1 VSPCVEDKLVPN
13 QSLAK
18 SITLISIM
26 HAAHTD
32 LAGVDLNLVLAL
44 DALLAERHVTRA
56 AARLGITQSA
66 ASHALARLR
75 DVLDDPLLV
84 RGPRGT
90 MIPTPRAAALAP
102 AVHRILVDLSAVLRG
117 DAAFD
122 PSTARR
128 TFHIGTTDY
137 VELVLMPRLVERLQR
152 IAPNIDLWLH
162 NLSDHGDEALAAG
175 TIDVAVGP
183 PRGAAR
189 PAGSYE
195 KILFD
200 EAFTCIVRGAHPLA
214 ATKLTLA
221 RYCAAAHLLIAP
233 RGTPGSLVDDALA
246 AAGRSRRIAL
256 AVPHFLVVPYLIA
269 SSDLIAT
276 LATRVASTF
285 ADTLKLVTMPP
296 PLALPKF
303 QIAVTWHERNQD
315 DLPHRW
321 LREQLLAV
329 GAELR

>member
-1 VSPCVEDKLVPN
+1 
-13 QSLAK
+13 
-18 SITLISIM
+18 M

-32 LAGVDLNLVLAL
+32 LADVDLNLILAL

-84 RGPRGT
+84 RGPHGT
-90 MIPTPRAAALAP
+90 MLPTARATALAP

-122 PSTARR
+122 PATARR
-128 TFHIGTTDY
+128 TFRIGTSDY
-137 VELVLMPRLVERLQR
+137 VELVLMPRLVERLR
-152 IAPNIDLWLH
+152 RTAPNIDLWLY
-162 NLSDHGDEALAAG
+162 SVADHGDEALAAG
-175 TIDVAVGP
+175 TVDVIVGP

-195 KILFD
+195 KVLFD
-200 EAFTCIVRGAHPLA
+200 ESFTCIVRKGHPLA
-214 ATKLTLA
+214 KTNLTLP
-221 RYCAAAHLLIAP
+221 RYCAAPHLLVAP
-233 RGTPGSLVDDALA
+233 RGTPGSLVDNALSA
-246 AAGRSRRIAL
+246 IGRSRRIAL

-276 LATRVASTF
+276 LATRVATTF
-285 ADTLKLVTMPP
+285 ADTLGLVTMQP

-303 QIAVTWHERNQD
+303 QMATAWHERNQD
-315 DLPHRW
+315 DPPHRW

-329 GAELR
+329 AAELR

>member
-1 VSPCVEDKLVPN
+1 
-13 QSLAK
+13 
-18 SITLISIM
+18 M
-26 HAAHTD
+26 HATHIE

-90 MIPTPRAAALAP
+90 MIPTARATALAP
-102 AVHRILVDLSAVLRG
+102 AVHRILVDLSAVLHG
-117 DAAFD
+117 DATFD
-122 PSTARR
+122 PATARR
-128 TFHIGTTDY
+128 TFHIGSSDY
-137 VELVLMPRLVERLQR
+137 VELVLIPPLVERLQR

-162 NLSDHGDEALAAG
+162 NLTDHGDEALASG
-175 TIDVAVGP
+175 TFDVVVGP
-183 PRGAAR
+183 PRGTAR
-189 PAGSYE
+189 PAGSFE
-195 KILFD
+195 KVLFD
-200 EAFTCIVRGAHPLA
+200 ESFTCIMRTANPLA
-214 ATKLTLA
+214 ASKLTLP
-221 RYCAAAHLLIAP
+221 RYCAAPHLLVAP

-276 LATRVASTF
+276 LATRVATTF
-285 ADTLKLVTMPP
+285 ADTLRLVTMPP
-296 PLALPKF
+296 PFALPKF
-303 QIAVTWHERNQD
+303 QIAVAWHERSHD
-315 DLPHRW
+315 DPPHRW

-329 GAELR
+329 AAELR